1 MHYFSIL
8 LSEFPLIFFEGN
20 WTTMNFWSPQ
30 KMLHSILFLF
40 LMQREDQRL
49 QCKKYG
55 SQVKS
60 VNALPLFKTLIPAFL
75 ALALFH
81 SESNPFHLA
90 ATFIA
95 KFLQHAIC
103 RYWFLQSKGQLG
115 EPFLDRAQGHSHI
128 LFPIL
133 KTCPLKNKRKYY
145 FQLLICGSSIIMWN
159 TFWNDF
165 CGIDQ
170 WKCKLCNLW
179 RISEIP
185 ITI

>member
-1 MHYFSIL
+1 MGL
-8 LSEFPLIFFEGN
+8 LVSPCIISVSFKSFLSFFFEGN

-40 LMQREDQRL
+40 KMQREDQRL

-115 EPFLDRAQGHSHI
+115 EPFLDRALCTEGHSHI
-128 LFPIL
+128 LFPII
-133 KTCPLKNKRKYY
+133 KTCPPKNNNIYA
-145 FQLLICGSSIIMWN
+145 N
-159 TFWNDF
+159 TIF
-165 CGIDQ
+165 
-170 WKCKLCNLW
+170 NLW
-179 RISEIP
+179 SVAPPYVKYFLERFLWHRMEM
-185 ITI
+185 